1 MIKSEKARDYEGINI
16 IDVNNEP
23 SPHDPTNVLEIEV
36 VRVWNER
43 YIWRI
48 SYQDEDI
55 LHNKLEDSELGFSCI
70 GGHPLYEGTTDYL
83 DIRGGKHKEDLNM
96 WYIDYEDL
104 IKLVTKVDAINKKYR
119 DEKLLKQL
127 CVEEVQEENH
137 RMIEEMNKI
146 WK

>member
-1 MIKSEKARDYEGINI
+1 MIKSKKAGDYEGINI
-16 IDVNNEP
+16 IDVDNEP

-36 VRVWNER
+36 VRIWGKR
-43 YIWRI
+43 YVWRI
-48 SYQDEDI
+48 SYQDKDI
-55 LHNKLEDSELGFSCI
+55 LHDWLRDEELDFDCI
-70 GGHPLYEGTTDYL
+70 GFPSFSEVGHLSL
-83 DIRGGKHKEDLNM
+83 RGHIKENYLNM

-104 IKLVTKVDAINKKYR
+104 IKLSSRVDAINKKYR

>member
-1 MIKSEKARDYEGINI
+1 
-16 IDVNNEP
+16 
-23 SPHDPTNVLEIEV
+23 
-36 VRVWNER
+36 
-43 YIWRI
+43 
-48 SYQDEDI
+48 
-55 LHNKLEDSELGFSCI
+55 
-70 GGHPLYEGTTDYL
+70 
-83 DIRGGKHKEDLNM
+83 M